1 MSHVRKMALVDPRL
15 LETLRTPTQTP
26 VDTTLRDLDAEMTS
40 ILDKSDV
47 GISEKV
53 RLYNQ
58 ALLRYNDMAKDR
70 AAKPTPVVVVKENE
84 PIVATDVMADVV
96 TTLPKTLQEKGSQLV
111 SRLKTTKWNDR
122 GELLHEGVAIPG
134 SNVVDLVHD
143 LLRKRK
149 TSDPIGWQQFASQMH
164 AANIPMEL
172 VGNVARRQHI
182 QKRTRIPTPTPKPK
196 KQKKR
201 SRPFCPT
208 IGNLIKTTTSSRDR
222 HNMARPCIGVVIIIA
237 IVCLVAF
244 LPTVLLS
251 TSPRSYNWC
260 PGSVV
265 PWDDRN
271 YSKYTTTLNV
281 SEVTV
286 VLPH

>member
-1 MSHVRKMALVDPRL
+1 MALVDPRL
-15 LETLRTPTQTP
+15 LETLLTPTQTP
-26 VDTTLRDLDAEMTS
+26 VDITLRDLDAEMTS
-40 ILDKSDV
+40 ILDKNDV
-47 GISEKV
+47 GVSEKV

-58 ALLRYNDMAKDR
+58 ALLRYNNMAKDR

-96 TTLPKTLQEKGSQLV
+96 TMLPKTLQEKGSQLV

-149 TSDPIGWQQFASQMH
+149 
-164 AANIPMEL
+164 
-172 VGNVARRQHI
+172 R
-182 QKRTRIPTPTPKPK
+182 PTPSGGNSSPAKCTQPTYPWNWSVMSLGGSTYRNVHEYRL
-196 KQKKR
+196 QR
-201 SRPFCPT
+201 RNQRRRRRGVDRYNCPT
-208 IGNLIKTTTSSRDR
+208 IGNLIKTTASSRDR
-222 HNMARPCIGVVIIIA
+222 HNMARPCIGVVIIID
-237 IVCLVAF
+237 IVCLVVF
-244 LPTVLLS
+244 LTILLS

>member
-26 VDTTLRDLDAEMTS
+26 VNTTLRDLDAEMTS

-47 GISEKV
+47 GVSEKV

-58 ALLRYNDMAKDR
+58 ALLRYNNMAKDR
-70 AAKPTPVVVVKENE
+70 AAKPTPIVVVKGNE

-96 TTLPKTLQEKGSQLV
+96 TMLPKTLQEKGSQLV

-122 GELLHEGVAIPG
+122 GELLHEGVAIPD

-143 LLRKRK
+143 LLWKRR

-172 VGNVARRQHI
+172 VDNVARRQHI

-196 KQKKR
+196 KR
-201 SRPFCPT
+201 RGVDRYNCPT
-208 IGNLIKTTTSSRDR
+208 IGNLIKTTASSRDR

-237 IVCLVAF
+237 IVCLVYF
-244 LPTVLLS
+244 LTILLS